1 LHRGIADL
9 ARDEG
14 ASIFMVMQAGLS
26 SLLTRMGA
34 GTDLPMGVPVAGR
47 TEEVLDDV
55 VGLFVNTLVLRTDTS
70 GDPDFRALVRRI
82 RDADL
87 DAYANQE
94 IPFDYLVEM
103 LNPARTLGRHPL
115 FHVMLAFQSQP
126 RSPVV
131 LEGCQTT
138 RVPVRLKTARFDL
151 SVSFKENRDA
161 DGIPVGIFTSVE
173 YTSDLFDEA
182 TIEALMQR
190 LVRLLEAVIADPGQP
205 ISQAN
210 ILSDEERQRLVTEWS
225 TGDY

>member
-1 LHRGIADL
+1 
-9 ARDEG
+9 
-14 ASIFMVMQAGLS
+14 
-26 SLLTRMGA
+26 MGA

-47 TEEVLDDV
+47 TDEVLNDL

-70 GDPDFRALVRRI
+70 GDPNFRALVQRV

-94 IPFDYLVEM
+94 VPFDYLVEM
-103 LNPARTLGRHPL
+103 LNPTRTLGRHPL
-115 FHVMLAFQSQP
+115 FHVMLSFQSQP
-126 RSPVV
+126 RSPIV

-138 RVPVRLKTARFDL
+138 RVRVTLKTARFDL
-151 SVSFKENRDA
+151 SVSFKERRDA
-161 DGIPVGIFTSVE
+161 DGTPDGIDGLVE
-173 YTSDLFDEA
+173 YTTDLFDEA